1 MLRKSGNAVA
11 QLPKEVVES
20 PSLEVFRS
28 CGDVTLRDVVSRH
41 GGDGSMV
48 GLGDLSGLFKP

>member
-41 GGDGSMV
+41 GGNGLMV

>member
-28 CGDVTLRDVVSRH
+28 CGYVTLRDVVSRH
-41 GGDGSMV
+41 GGNGLMV